1 MHMAIVIIIIH
12 MIMKQLA
19 GKKGQSTL
27 IINCKLLINS
37 FIFNFWQGESMV
49 LETWC
54 LGVND
59 RVDPNAKITYTVY
72 NRIGMLLKSLVSV
85 TRVTPAY
92 QLSRKQG
99 ADFVMCYK

>member
-1 MHMAIVIIIIH
+1 
-12 MIMKQLA
+12 
-19 GKKGQSTL
+19 
-27 IINCKLLINS
+27 
-37 FIFNFWQGESMV
+37 MV

-54 LGVND
+54 LGIND
-59 RVDPNAKITYTVY
+59 RVDSNTKVTYTFY

-99 ADFVMCYK
+99 KDFMMCYKWVEVIYVF

>member
-1 MHMAIVIIIIH
+1 
-12 MIMKQLA
+12 
-19 GKKGQSTL
+19 
-27 IINCKLLINS
+27 
-37 FIFNFWQGESMV
+37 MV

-54 LGVND
+54 LGIND
-59 RVDPNAKITYTVY
+59 RVDSNTKVTYTVY

-99 ADFVMCYK
+99 KDFMMCYKWVEIFFFF

>member
-1 MHMAIVIIIIH
+1 
-12 MIMKQLA
+12 
-19 GKKGQSTL
+19 
-27 IINCKLLINS
+27 
-37 FIFNFWQGESMV
+37 MV

-54 LGVND
+54 LGIND
-59 RVDPNAKITYTVY
+59 RVDSNTKVTYTFY

-99 ADFVMCYK
+99 KDFMMCYKWVEICVLFYNLWVEICDFCRNFKFHVHQSKKLGCVSK